1 MSDNIQ
7 ENRKKISQLRKFIIS
22 QLKTAAWSPRS
33 GAIHHGFSNNY
44 ISFIKEGD
52 WEFYLNFTGYDT
64 SSRYSVSDFI
74 SPLTFWFLR
83 MFYVKKSLRNYH
95 KLKKEAQ
102 LASVS
107 KKFFDKNKDLDRDS
121 KLDQILN

>member
-22 QLKTAAWSPRS
+22 ELKNSAWEPSTS
-33 GAIHHGFSNNY
+33 GFSNNY
-44 ISFIKEGD
+44 IAFVEDGNWKFNLYYAKFDNSGRF
-52 WEFYLNFTGYDT
+52 L
-64 SSRYSVSDFI
+64 VSDFI

-83 MFYVKKSLRNYH
+83 IFYVKKSLRNYH

-107 KKFFDKNKDLDRDS
+107 KKFFSNNKDLDRDS
-121 KLDQILN
+121 KLDEILK

>member
-7 ENRKKISQLRKFIIS
+7 ENRKKISQLRKFVIS

-33 GAIHHGFSNNY
+33 DGFSNNY
-44 ISFIKEGD
+44 ISFIKDGN
-52 WEFYLNFTGYDT
+52 WKFHLNFTGYDT

-121 KLDQILN
+121 KLNEILN

>member
-7 ENRKKISQLRKFIIS
+7 ENRKKISQLRTFIIS
-22 QLKTAAWSPRS
+22 QLKTDAWSPS
-33 GAIHHGFSNNY
+33 SNGFSNNY
-44 ISFIKEGD
+44 ISFFEDGNWK
-52 WEFYLNFTGYDT
+52 FYLNFTGYDT
-64 SSRYSVSDFI
+64 SGRYSVSDFI

>member
-7 ENRKKISQLRKFIIS
+7 ENRKKISQLRKFVIS

-33 GAIHHGFSNNY
+33 DGFSNNY
-44 ISFIKEGD
+44 ISFIKDGD